1 VTATNSARSL
11 QKRLAASLRED
22 DVMPMVKDLPEGLA
36 ESEFL
41 QQFGGLDSPRYYQM
55 VAKIDHRVQALP
67 LYQPL

>member
-1 VTATNSARSL
+1 
-11 QKRLAASLRED
+11 
-22 DVMPMVKDLPEGLA
+22 MPMVKDLPEGLA